1 MEELYKTLVETK
13 KLLDLL
19 KNFNDKLWSDFHN
32 GNINHHDDFYT
43 LLHEWIENAV
53 NNHDCEAI
61 LENNSK
67 YHHNEHDIFG
77 IPEKIDQA
85 AYACLYDYLT
95 NSPDAVTFAEM
106 EKPLL

>member
-19 KNFNDKLWSDFHN
+19 KNFNNKLWSDFHN

-53 NNHDCEAI
+53 NNDC
-61 LENNSK
+61 NSLRS
-67 YHHNEHDIFG
+67 NF
-77 IPEKIDQA
+77 
-85 AYACLYDYLT
+85 
-95 NSPDAVTFAEM
+95 
-106 EKPLL
+106 